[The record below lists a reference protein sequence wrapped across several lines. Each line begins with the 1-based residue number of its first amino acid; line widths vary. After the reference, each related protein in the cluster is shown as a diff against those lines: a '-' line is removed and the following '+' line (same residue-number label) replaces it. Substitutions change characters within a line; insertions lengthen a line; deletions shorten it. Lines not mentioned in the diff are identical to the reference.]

1 MESEREGYQSRET
14 TPLTVVEYP
23 TRESGDM
30 AGCSDTTP
38 TVSPTKA
45 KPGGEQWRVVAETYE
60 RGRVLRDYP
69 SYSGRVPYSREWGHG
84 RVVRHRSHGLSCK
97 GKRQG
102 RVVAETYEMGRVLR
116 DYPSNGD
123 TLPYPRE
130 EGNGRVVR
138 HRSHGLSCKGK
149 SRWRAK
155 GEGSG
160 C

>member
-1 MESEREGYQSRET
+1 M
-14 TPLTVVEYP
+14 VEYP

-30 AGCSDTTP
+30 AEWSHTALM
-38 TVSPTKA
+38 VSPAKA
-45 KPGGEQWRVVAETYE
+45 KDRGEW
-60 RGRVLRDYP
+60 
-69 SYSGRVPYSREWGHG
+69 W
-84 RVVRHRSHGLSCK
+84 
-97 GKRQG
+97 

-130 EGNGRVVR
+130 EGNGRVLR

-149 SRWRAK
+149 SWWRAK